1 MKRSEM
7 IGQLK
12 RETEEHTPDI
22 LSRVTEEW
30 KKEKETLG
38 SASPAPSATEEKT
51 VRRASGGRRRLGV
64 RLAALF
70 ATAAACLAIV
80 LPIALNSA
88 PAAVPA
94 YATVCVKINPSVEL
108 TVEEGVVT
116 GVRALN
122 KDAAVLLVH
131 SSLEGLPAET
141 ACVTVADLADSRNL
155 MTEAGIALYVSGK
168 DEEALEASIRA
179 QLTASNYKVADS
191 DDAHAAELS
200 ERYGVSYGK
209 ARLAAEVLRKYPQY
223 AEEAVVKCSSED
235 LLDIL
240 EDYDEGEMDEFEAH
254 LMQEYQ
260 SQYQQ
265 FVRDVESLLLSYE
278 DDLRA
283 LDAKYPDLSPEELFA
298 EVEAFNLKYQKLG
311 EDFLIE
317 ISEDLFDREEWKD
330 ILEECIEE
338 AEEVRKDLEED
349 ADEMF
354 ADLFE
359 DWLEDFQNAF
369 DDD

>member
-1 MKRSEM
+1 MLFGR
-7 IGQLK
+7 
-12 RETEEHTPDI
+12 
-22 LSRVTEEW
+22 
-30 KKEKETLG
+30 
-38 SASPAPSATEEKT
+38 PA
-51 VRRASGGRRRLGV
+51 
-64 RLAALF
+64 
-70 ATAAACLAIV
+70 
-80 LPIALNSA
+80 
-88 PAAVPA
+88 
-94 YATVCVKINPSVEL
+94 
-108 TVEEGVVT
+108 
-116 GVRALN
+116 
-122 KDAAVLLVH
+122 
-131 SSLEGLPAET
+131 
-141 ACVTVADLADSRNL
+141 
-155 MTEAGIALYVSGK
+155 
-168 DEEALEASIRA
+168 
-179 QLTASNYKVADS
+179 
-191 DDAHAAELS
+191 
-200 ERYGVSYGK
+200 
-209 ARLAAEVLRKYPQY
+209 
-223 AEEAVVKCSSED
+223 
-235 LLDIL
+235 
-240 EDYDEGEMDEFEAH
+240 
-254 LMQEYQ
+254 EYQ